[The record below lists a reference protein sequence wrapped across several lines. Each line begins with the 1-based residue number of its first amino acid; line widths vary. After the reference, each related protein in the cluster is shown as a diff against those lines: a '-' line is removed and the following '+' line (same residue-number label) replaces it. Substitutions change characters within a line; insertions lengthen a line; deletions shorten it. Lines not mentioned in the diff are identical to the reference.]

1 MVISLSIAWNEPR
14 KVSISIPYVLCSLS
28 KQEVFAPTSCWVT
41 FDPAESSILPG
52 RTCCVLTLVNIIP
65 KFPKKNHKFLYE
77 LSSKFSRFY
86 VSICMVIK
94 KCKVSLKTLWI
105 KKWRMWGFSPKSY
118 NGGRDILSGEW
129 SCVLWWYHGSV
140 ACVPGS
146 SERMGTWDRFSQLP
160 IYQVGKAF
168 RGHYSTL
175 KWTYV
180 VGGKK

>member
-1 MVISLSIAWNEPR
+1 MVLGWSQGCFLRMTSDIMVISLRIAWNEPR

-94 KCKVSLKTLWI
+94 KCKVSLILCGL
-105 KKWRMWGFSPKSY
+105 R
-118 NGGRDILSGEW
+118 NGVCEDLPPNLITVAEIFCLESGPVF
-129 SCVLWWYHGSV
+129 CG
-140 ACVPGS
+140 
-146 SERMGTWDRFSQLP
+146 GTT
-160 IYQVGKAF
+160 GA
-168 RGHYSTL
+168 
-175 KWTYV
+175 
-180 VGGKK
+180 